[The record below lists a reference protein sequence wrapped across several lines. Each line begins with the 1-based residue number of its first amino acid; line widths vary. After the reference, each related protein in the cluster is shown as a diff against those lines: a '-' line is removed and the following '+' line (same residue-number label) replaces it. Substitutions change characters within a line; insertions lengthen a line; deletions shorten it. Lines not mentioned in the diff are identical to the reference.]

1 MSTSKTLGIVGVGL
15 IGASLGL
22 ALKQAGFC
30 QRVLGVGRSSANLA
44 TAQAMGAI
52 DAAVDL
58 ETCALESDWIVLAV
72 PVAQT
77 FTVLHT
83 IEPHLKATALITDAG
98 STKSDVIMAAKT
110 ALGDKVAQ
118 FVPAHPIAG
127 GAHHGANAAKADLF
141 QKKQTIICP
150 LQENHPQ
157 AVSQIDELWQAAGAM
172 THRMSALQ
180 HDAVFASVS
189 HLPHV
194 LSFALMLQVSGS
206 EDAEVKFGHAGAGFR
221 DFTRIAASSPE
232 MWRDIC
238 LANKTALVKEL
249 DQYAQLV
256 ERLRDWVAKE
266 DGDALLK
273 AFTRASQARLRWE
286 SDQQTQADTKTNHG
300 EGD

>member
-30 QRVLGVGRSSANLA
+30 PRVLGAGRSTANLDA
-44 TAQAMGAI
+44 AQALGAI
-52 DAAVDL
+52 DAVVDL
-58 ETCALESDWIVLAV
+58 ETCAREADWIVLAV

-77 FTVLHT
+77 FAVLHA
-83 IEPHLKATALITDAG
+83 IEPHLKPTALITDAG

-127 GAHHGANAAKADLF
+127 GAHHGAKAAKADLF
-141 QKKQTIICP
+141 QKKQVILCP

-157 AVSQIDELWQAAGAM
+157 AVSQVDALWQATGAL
-172 THRMSALQ
+172 TYRMSALQ

-194 LSFALMLQVSGS
+194 LSYALMLQVAGS
-206 EDAEVKFGHAGAGFR
+206 EDASVKFGHAGGGFR

-273 AFTRASQARLRWE
+273 AFTRASEARLRWE
-286 SDQQTQADTKTNHG
+286 SDHSSQAQKNTNLG
-300 EGD
+300 EDD